1 MKLDRDGFTFKVNHL
16 FSPSSFLTV
25 KLSIVLPFPGRR
37 CLMNEL
43 EVENELEV
51 VLFWTPP

>member
-16 FSPSSFLTV
+16 FSPSSFITV
-25 KLSIVLPFPGRR
+25 KLSILLPFPGRR
-37 CLMNEL
+37 CLVNEL